1 LLTLNDPRPAGNDD
15 DEDPPMT
22 FDALRE
28 RARERLPRPVYDYY
42 VGGAD
47 DETTVRA
54 NREAWAEIALRP
66 RVLVDVSS
74 VDASVDLLGRRL
86 PSPVALAPTA
96 FHRLAHD
103 EGEIA
108 TARGAGGRLMV
119 ASSLSTV
126 PIEAIVAEAS
136 GPVWLQLY
144 VFRDRELSAAL
155 VRRAEAAGCA
165 GLCLTVDV
173 PVVGNR
179 ERDVANHFVLPESME
194 MANFTGLLQSEMPGA
209 AGSGLAHY
217 IADQF
222 DSSLDWSAIEW
233 LRGVTRLPVIVK
245 GIQHP
250 DDGRRAVQAGVDAV
264 VVSNHGGRQLDG
276 AEATARMLPDVV
288 AAVEGRVP
296 VLVDG
301 GLRRGTD
308 VARALALGATAVL
321 VGRPYLWAL
330 ATGGAEG
337 VARALDTLDHE
348 FVRALQ
354 LLGVPS
360 AARLG
365 PEALAPVR

>member
-1 LLTLNDPRPAGNDD
+1 MMRSDTLRD
-15 DEDPPMT
+15 
-22 FDALRE
+22 
-28 RARERLPRPVYDYY
+28 RARERLPEPVFGYY

-47 DETTVRA
+47 DETTVQA
-54 NREAWAEIALRP
+54 NREAWGEIELRP
-66 RVLVDVSS
+66 RVLVDVSHA
-74 VDASVDLLGRRL
+74 DASIELLGRRL

-96 FHRLAHD
+96 FHKLAHE

-108 TARGAGGRLMV
+108 TARGAGGRLMI

-126 PIEAIVAEAS
+126 PIEDIVAAAE

-144 VFRDRELSAAL
+144 VFRDRDLSAAL

-179 ERDVANHFVLPESME
+179 ERDVQNHFMLPETME
-194 MANFTGLLQSEMPGA
+194 MANFKGLLQADMPSA

-222 DSSLDWSAIEW
+222 DSSLDWSAIDW
-233 LRGVTRLPVIVK
+233 LRGVTRLPIVVK

-250 DDGRRAVQAGVDAV
+250 DDGRLAVDAGVDAI

-276 AEATARMLPDVV
+276 AQATARLLPDVV

-308 VARALALGATAVL
+308 VARALALGAAAVL
-321 VGRPYLWAL
+321 VGRPYLWGLAL
-330 ATGGAEG
+330 DGAEG
-337 VARALDTLDHE
+337 VARVLDDLDRE
-348 FVRALQ
+348 FVRAMR

-360 AARLG
+360 VSQLG
-365 PEALAPVR
+365 PEALAPSRPAG

>member
-1 LLTLNDPRPAGNDD
+1 MMNA
-15 DEDPPMT
+15 ES
-22 FDALRE
+22 LRDQ
-28 RARERLPRPVYDYY
+28 ARERLPRAVYDYY

-54 NREAWAEIALRP
+54 NREAWSDIALRP
-66 RVLVDVSS
+66 RVLVDVSR
-74 VDASVDLLGRRL
+74 VDPAIELLGHRL

-96 FHRLAHD
+96 FHRLAHED
-103 EGEIA
+103 GERA
-108 TARGAGGRLMV
+108 TARGAGGRLMI

-126 PIEAIVAEAS
+126 PIEAIVAEAT

-155 VRRAEAAGCA
+155 VKRAEEAGCT

-179 ERDVANHFVLPESME
+179 ERDVHNHFVLPETME
-194 MANFTGLLQSEMPGA
+194 MANFTGLFQADMPMA

-222 DSSLDWSAIEW
+222 DASLDWSVIEW
-233 LRGVTRLPVIVK
+233 LRSVTRLPIIVK
-245 GIQHP
+245 GVQHP
-250 DDGRRAVQAGVDAV
+250 EDGRRAVQAGVDAL

-276 AEATARMLPDVV
+276 AQATAHMLPDVV
-288 AAVEGRVP
+288 ASVEGRVP

-301 GLRRGTD
+301 GLRRGVD

-321 VGRPYLWAL
+321 IGRPYLWGL
-330 ATGGAEG
+330 ATDGEAG
-337 VARALDTLDHE
+337 VARVLDELDAE
-348 FVRALQ
+348 FVRALS
-354 LLGVPS
+354 LLGVSTS
-360 AARLG
+360 AGLG
-365 PEALAPVR
+365 PEALAPPHAAG

>member
-1 LLTLNDPRPAGNDD
+1 MKTDS
-15 DEDPPMT
+15 
-22 FDALRE
+22 LRE
-28 RARERLPRPVYDYY
+28 LARERLPRAVYDYY

-54 NREAWAEIALRP
+54 NREAWAAIELRP
-66 RVLVDVSS
+66 RVLVDVSAA
-74 VDASVDLLGRRL
+74 DASVDLLGHRL
-86 PSPVALAPTA
+86 PSPVVLAPTA

-103 EGEIA
+103 DGELA
-108 TARGAGGRLMV
+108 TARGAGDRLMV

-126 PIEAIVAEAS
+126 PIEEIVAAAR

-155 VRRAEAAGCA
+155 VRRAEEAGCV

-179 ERDVANHFVLPESME
+179 ERDVANHFVLTVSME
-194 MANFTGLLQSEMPGA
+194 MAIFSGLLQSEMPEAG
-209 AGSGLAHY
+209 GSGLAHY

-222 DSSLDWSAIEW
+222 DASLDWGAIEW

-250 DDGRRAVQAGVDAV
+250 DDGRRAVEAGVDAI

-276 AEATARMLPDVV
+276 AQATARVLPDVV
-288 AAVEGRVP
+288 AAVEGRLP
-296 VLVDG
+296 ILVDG

-308 VARALALGATAVL
+308 VARALALGAAAVL
-321 VGRPYLWAL
+321 VGRPYLWGL

-337 VARALDTLDHE
+337 VARVLDELDHE

-354 LLGVPS
+354 LLGVP
-360 AARLG
+360 AADALG